1 MVRGYYCPPKMKYMR
16 KIIAAFNMTIDGVC
30 DHTAGLPDPEIHA
43 HYTNLLN
50 DGGEILYGRTTF
62 ELMKFWQSV
71 LENPTEEKSMDE
83 FALAIDRIPKTVF
96 SNTLKNEDSTVLDW
110 QSARIAQQTL
120 EETVP
125 ALKQEPG
132 KDILI
137 GSRSLIVQLLNLH
150 LIDEF
155 QLCVYPVVAGK
166 GLLLFEGLQER
177 AVFGLINSKTFESG
191 AVLLH
196 YDLNYP
202 HRPA

>member
-1 MVRGYYCPPKMKYMR
+1 MR

-30 DHTAGLPDPEIHA
+30 DHTAGLPDSEIHA

-50 DGGEILYGRTTF
+50 DGGEILYGRTTY

-71 LENPTEEKSMDE
+71 LENPSGERTMDE

-96 SNTLKNEDSTVLDW
+96 SNTLKNEDSTVLGW
-110 QSARIAQQTL
+110 ESARLAKQTL
-120 EETVP
+120 HETVL

-132 KDILI
+132 RDILI

-155 QLCVYPVVAGK
+155 QLCVYPVIAGK
-166 GLLLFEGLQER
+166 GLLLFEGLHER
-177 AVFGLINSKTFESG
+177 AAFRLINSKTFESG

-196 YDLNYP
+196 YNP
-202 HRPA
+202 NSPAPSG